1 MIPDLDFRRESARM
15 LAALTRVLGLQN
27 LTMAEDV
34 VQDVLCRAV
43 ETWKYAGAPRDA
55 SAWLVTAARNRAIDL
70 IRRERTRRQFAP
82 DLELRSEYA
91 LAPTVSAMFKDS
103 EIEDDLLRMMFSVCS
118 PILPEPAQLALV
130 LKLLCGFGTGE
141 IAAALL
147 SSEPAVEKL
156 LARGKEALARGGALY
171 EVSGRAQ
178 IEKRIEGVQHALYLL
193 FSEGYHGSGQPVQEE
208 LCAEAIRLCGL
219 LAQHPA
225 CATPRTLALLSLMCF
240 HAARLPGRAAE
251 DGSLLLLEQQDRSRW
266 DRSLI
271 RRGFDLLDGSAS
283 GEELSEYH
291 LEAAIASRHCAAESV
306 AQTDWAGIIEL
317 YDLLIQLR
325 PSPMV
330 ALNRAIAV
338 GEARGA
344 AAGLEALG
352 ALSAD
357 PKLEASPFLPAAQG
371 RFLRRSGR
379 AEEAAR
385 SFAEAARRARNPA
398 EEQLF
403 ASLQRQIGLTRPQGA
418 HSLPEG

>member
-15 LAALTRVLGLQN
+15 LAALTRVLGLPN
-27 LTMAEDV
+27 LALAEDV
-34 VQDVLCRAV
+34 VQDVLCRGLEA
-43 ETWKYAGAPRDA
+43 WKYAGAPRDA

-70 IRRERTRRQFAP
+70 IRRERTRREFAP

-103 EIEDDLLRMMFSVCS
+103 EIEDDLLRMMFSVCA
-118 PILPEPAQLALV
+118 PNLPEPAQLALV
-130 LKLLCGFGTGE
+130 LKLLCGFGTSE

-156 LARGKEALARGGALY
+156 LARGKETLARAGALY
-171 EVSGRAQ
+171 EVAGRAQ
-178 IEKRIEGVQHALYLL
+178 IEKRLEAVQHALYLL
-193 FSEGYHGSGQPVQEE
+193 FSEGYHGSGAPVQEE
-208 LCAEAIRLCGL
+208 LCAEAMRLCGL

-240 HAARLPGRAAE
+240 HAARLSGRATE

-266 DRSLI
+266 DREMI
-271 RRGFDLLDGSAS
+271 RRGFELIDRSAS

-291 LEAAIASRHCAAESV
+291 LEAAIASRHCAAASV
-306 AQTDWAGIIEL
+306 AQTDWPGIVEL
-317 YDLLIQLR
+317 YELLHELR

-344 AAGLEALG
+344 EAGLEALS
-352 ALSAD
+352 ALSGD
-357 PKLEASPFLPAAQG
+357 PKLEAPPFLAAARG
-371 RFLRRSGR
+371 RLLLRAGR

-385 SFAEAARRARNPA
+385 SFAEAEGRARNPA
-398 EEQLF
+398 EAKLF
-403 ASLQRQIGLTRPQGA
+403 ASLQSECRKPQ
-418 HSLPEG
+418 ER

>member
-1 MIPDLDFRRESARM
+1 M

-27 LTMAEDV
+27 LALAEDV
-34 VQDVLCRAV
+34 VQDVLCRAL
-43 ETWKYAGAPRDA
+43 ETWKYAGPPRDA

-70 IRRERTRRQFAP
+70 IRRERTRREFAP

-103 EIEDDLLRMMFSVCS
+103 EIEDDLLRMMFSVCA
-118 PILPEPAQLALV
+118 PNLPEPAQLALA
-130 LKLLCGFGTGE
+130 LKLLCGFGTSE

-156 LARGKEALARGGALY
+156 LARGKEMLARAGALY
-171 EVSGRAQ
+171 EVAGRAQ
-178 IEKRIEGVQHALYLL
+178 IEKRLEGVQHALYLL
-193 FSEGYHGSGQPVQEE
+193 FSEGYHGSGAPVQEE
-208 LCAEAIRLCGL
+208 LCAEAMRLCGF

-240 HAARLPGRAAE
+240 HAAWLSGRATE

-266 DRSLI
+266 DREMI
-271 RRGFDLLDGSAS
+271 RRGFELLDRSAS

-291 LEAAIASRHCAAESV
+291 LEAAIASRHCAAASV
-306 AQTDWAGIIEL
+306 AQTDWPGIVEL
-317 YDLLIQLR
+317 YELLHQLR

-344 AAGLEALG
+344 EAGLEALS
-352 ALSAD
+352 ALSGD
-357 PKLEASPFLPAAQG
+357 PKLEAPPFLAAARG
-371 RFLRRSGR
+371 RLLLRAGR
-379 AEEAAR
+379 ADEAAR
-385 SFAEAARRARNPA
+385 SFAEAEGRARNPA
-398 EEQLF
+398 EAKLF
-403 ASLQRQIGLTRPQGA
+403 ASLRSECRKPQ
-418 HSLPEG
+418 ER